1 MKLIKISFNYM
12 QCDVNQFIT
21 IYFLYILG
29 H

>member
-12 QCDVNQFIT
+12 QCNVNQFIT
-21 IYFLYILG
+21 IYFIYILG